1 LDILSDPVARA
12 PGFGTGTA
20 LDFPFP
26 AAAKTGTSRHFTDNW
41 AVATTARFTVA
52 VWVGN
57 FSGRPMQA
65 VSGITGAGPLLY
77 RSVLEVAK
85 RYPPGRFPTPDRVG
99 ATPMQVC
106 VLSGLRATPDC
117 PAMLEWFLPGTEPT
131 AFDDWQ
137 RGGRTTLPAEYAEWI
152 ALNDRAAGTFAS
164 ADGDT
169 S

>member
-1 LDILSDPVARA
+1 LDAVERTPRTLTAGGRGGAGAAAGTDWRRLMSPGAAALVLDILSDPVARA

-85 RYPPGRFPTPDRVG
+85 RYPPGRLPTRDRVG

-106 VLSGLRATPDC
+106 VLSGLRATPDS
-117 PAMLEWFLPGTEPT
+117 PAMLYT
-131 AFDDWQ
+131 
-137 RGGRTTLPAEYAEWI
+137 
-152 ALNDRAAGTFAS
+152 
-164 ADGDT
+164 
-169 S
+169 